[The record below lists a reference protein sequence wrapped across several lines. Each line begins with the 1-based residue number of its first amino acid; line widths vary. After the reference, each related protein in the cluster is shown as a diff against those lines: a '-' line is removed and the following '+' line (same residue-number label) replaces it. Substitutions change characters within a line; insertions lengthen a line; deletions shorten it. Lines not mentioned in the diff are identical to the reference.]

1 MKPDQN
7 GIYEWFEQDGTKRL
21 VEVVD
26 VCKGMFPPYLR
37 VYWWGGYYNVNDEH
51 DALNP
56 QYDELTKAEWPDR
69 WGNRVAD
76 NHGLPEDILYLM
88 PTEEQTKTVYVN

>member
-1 MKPDQN
+1 MTKPTCP
-7 GIYEWFEQDGTKRL
+7 GIYEWYDDNGSKRL

-26 VCKGMFPPYLR
+26 VCKGMLPLYLR
-37 VYWWGGYYNVNDEH
+37 VYFAGGYYNVNDEH
-51 DALNP
+51 DPENP

-76 NHGLPEDILYLM
+76 NHGLPEQDLYLNF
-88 PTEEQTKTVYVN
+88 TNE